1 MGYLRFTNHA
11 TALASEKMY
20 MNLIKLHLK
29 NDPRHTRSLHWNTT
43 DLAVVIVHHEKFLCG
58 VARTGHPGIHVD
70 VFAKCLTRH
79 FESRCNCAFARKM
92 ADALAFCRAN
102 GKPSRTSKAK
112 RLLHGKI
119 TPKTASAV
127 KSVISAIN
135 ESILASSIEA
145 CEALEDADDA
155 PPMRSQLAPG
165 DMVGDA
171 AAALQRLQE
180 AFGESQGS
188 ATACSSTSPHA

>member
-1 MGYLRFTNHA
+1 MA
-11 TALASEKMY
+11 PKVKALSCEIMY
-20 MNLIKLHLK
+20 KRLIRLHLP
-29 NDPRHTRSLHWNTT
+29 DDTRLIPSTGASPIDV
-43 DLAVVIVHHEKFLCG
+43 DLAVVTADNEKFLCEVG
-58 VARTGHPGIHVD
+58 RTGCKINVSMLTQ
-70 VFAKCLTRH
+70 CLHEH
-79 FESRCNCAFARKM
+79 FHCRRGQSFARKL
-92 ADALAFCRAN
+92 ADALAFCRAK

-127 KSVISAIN
+127 KAVISAIN

-145 CEALEDADDA
+145 CEALEDVDA
-155 PPMRSQLAPG
+155 PSMRSPLAPG
-165 DMVGDA
+165 DMVGDT